1 MKHRDEFSLLQDI
14 AAGNTTAFKVV
25 YEHYGPPVC
34 SFIRK
39 YLRSEELSD
48 DICQNVFIKIWEQ
61 REQLSGVSEFGAW
74 AFTIAKRQCID
85 FLKKASREQSAM
97 SMILSAYQADASP
110 SENMLYTREYLQFIE
125 GVLNRM
131 PPRTVEVFRLCRQ
144 QFKTYDEAAEELG
157 ITRDAIKKHMVRS
170 MRILKDSAEKELGVS
185 FTLLFI
191 LLNTWE

>member
-1 MKHRDEFSLLQDI
+1 MKHRDEFTLLQEV
-14 AAGNTTAFKVV
+14 AAGNTAAFRVI
-25 YEHYGPPVC
+25 YEHYSPPVC

-39 YLRSEELSD
+39 YLRSRELSD

-61 REQLSGVSEFGAW
+61 REQLAGVSEFGAW

-85 FLKKASREQSAM
+85 FLKRASREETAM
-97 SMILSAYQADASP
+97 SMILSAYQGEANQC
-110 SENMLYTREYLQFIE
+110 ENMLHTREYLQFIE

-144 QFKTYDEAAEELG
+144 QSKTYDEAAEELG

-170 MRILKDSAEKELGVS
+170 MRILKESAEKELGIS
-185 FTLLFI
+185 LALLII
-191 LLNTWE
+191 LLNNL